1 MVINIVRFY
10 VLKCS
15 TKNAHFLSFSY
26 IFLTIR
32 KKYALFLRPLRDVKG
47 LEIPPIIANFTQKI
61 KIAMVEEAKEIEK
74 SESPAVRLMRLS
86 YIERIGTLLG
96 IMIGEDIS
104 PRKSI
109 VNEFH
114 VSYDTIRNFLNFDSK
129 IKIETILKFC
139 YIIGHYLHEE
149 YEAVENYRSK
159 KHIKDRTKRLGRI
172 NQLQREYKEIYGAG
186 AEAVEDL
193 IKKKVDLRQFVNKAE

>member
-1 MVINIVRFY
+1 
-10 VLKCS
+10 
-15 TKNAHFLSFSY
+15 
-26 IFLTIR
+26 
-32 KKYALFLRPLRDVKG
+32 
-47 LEIPPIIANFTQKI
+47 
-61 KIAMVEEAKEIEK
+61 MVEETKEIEN

-149 YEAVENYRSK
+149 YEAVERSRSDSVSSSFFFT
-159 KHIKDRTKRLGRI
+159 HSSFSSSISSNGNDGRFLRRFRTI
-172 NQLQREYKEIYGAG
+172 
-186 AEAVEDL
+186 
-193 IKKKVDLRQFVNKAE
+193 

>member
-1 MVINIVRFY
+1 
-10 VLKCS
+10 
-15 TKNAHFLSFSY
+15 
-26 IFLTIR
+26 
-32 KKYALFLRPLRDVKG
+32 
-47 LEIPPIIANFTQKI
+47 
-61 KIAMVEEAKEIEK
+61 MVEEAKEIEN

-86 YIERIGTLLG
+86 YIERVGTLLG

-109 VNEFH
+109 VKEFH
-114 VSYDTIRNFLNFDSK
+114 VAYDTIRKFLKFDST
-129 IKIETILKFC
+129 IQIETILKFC

-149 YEAVENYRSK
+149 YEAVENYKSK
-159 KHIKDRTKRLGRI
+159 KHIKDRAKRLGRI

-186 AEAVEDL
+186 ADEVEDL

>member
-1 MVINIVRFY
+1 
-10 VLKCS
+10 
-15 TKNAHFLSFSY
+15 
-26 IFLTIR
+26 
-32 KKYALFLRPLRDVKG
+32 
-47 LEIPPIIANFTQKI
+47 
-61 KIAMVEEAKEIEK
+61 MVEEAKEIEK

-114 VSYDTIRNFLNFDSK
+114 VAYDTIRKFLKFDTT
-129 IKIETILKFC
+129 IQFETILKFC

-149 YEAVENYRSK
+149 YEAVENYKSK

>member
-1 MVINIVRFY
+1 
-10 VLKCS
+10 
-15 TKNAHFLSFSY
+15 
-26 IFLTIR
+26 
-32 KKYALFLRPLRDVKG
+32 
-47 LEIPPIIANFTQKI
+47 
-61 KIAMVEEAKEIEK
+61 MVEEAKEIEN

-114 VSYDTIRNFLNFDSK
+114 VAYDTIRKFLKFDTT
-129 IKIETILKFC
+129 IQFETILKFC

-149 YEAVENYRSK
+149 YEAVENYKSK
-159 KHIKDRTKRLGRI
+159 KHIKDRAKRLGRI
-172 NQLQREYKEIYGAG
+172 NQLQRKYEEIYGAG